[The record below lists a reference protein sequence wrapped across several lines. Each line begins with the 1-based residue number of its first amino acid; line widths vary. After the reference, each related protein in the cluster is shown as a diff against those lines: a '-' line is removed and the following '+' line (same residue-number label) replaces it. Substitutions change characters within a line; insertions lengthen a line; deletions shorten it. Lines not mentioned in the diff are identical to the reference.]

1 MTLTEEILVKY
12 ADGVLDHEHVQAVED
27 LLVGDEVA
35 AERLRLIQLSGEAL
49 AVSRQGGEVPFST
62 DSLVEK
68 LLASEDFRI
77 APAVKAASDV
87 IPLVPKSRSAES
99 NSGNSNYFGN
109 IRAIA
114 AGIALCA
121 FGAASG
127 YQGAQYF
134 GLLSP
139 VSAEDA
145 QLAKLPTWI
154 VRVVDYHT
162 LYDRETV
169 NTSKAT
175 PDEILAMETRFSD
188 SMDRSVSVP
197 DLDANDLEF
206 RRGQILKF
214 RDVPIVQ
221 LAYLPNQT
229 GRPVALCLKPT
240 DADDKAATFEE
251 VRGMGVVRWTADG
264 VDHVLVG
271 YLSEKRL
278 MASAKSAARQFAK
291 KTL

>member
-1 MTLTEEILVKY
+1 MTLSEEVLVKY
-12 ADGVLDHEHVQAVED
+12 ADGVLDQEQFQEVEK

-35 AERLRLIQLSGEAL
+35 TERLRLIQLSGEAL
-49 AVSRQGGEVPFST
+49 KGARQGGEVPFST
-62 DSLVEK
+62 DRLAEK
-68 LLASEDFRI
+68 LLASDALQKDPKI
-77 APAVKAASDV
+77 QAASDV
-87 IPLVPKSRSAES
+87 IPLVPKSRSTEP
-99 NSGNSNYFGN
+99 NLGKSNYFGKF
-109 IRAIA
+109 RAIA
-114 AGIALCA
+114 AGVALCA
-121 FGAASG
+121 LGAASG

-169 NTSKAT
+169 NTAKAT
-175 PDEILAMETRFSD
+175 PGEILAMETRFSS
-188 SMDRSVSVP
+188 SMDRPVSVP
-197 DLDANDLEF
+197 DLDTNDLEF

-240 DADDKAATFEE
+240 DAEDTAATYEE

-271 YLSEKRL
+271 YLPENRL
-278 MASAKSAARQFAK
+278 MASAKSAAKQFAK